1 MLDFKNA
8 IAGKSDTPEELA
20 RKLMETPSAASKP
33 SCSLLP
39 SIETDGEVGETDRE

>member
-8 IAGKSDTPEELA
+8 VAGKSDTPEELA
-20 RKLMETPSAASKP
+20 RKLMETPSAVSKT
-33 SCSLLP
+33 CSLLP